1 MELLAVVELDTLDAR
16 FALRPGRLVTYDAG
30 SDAATGAGSRV
41 AGSSSTPGS
50 P

>member
-16 FALRPGRLVTYDAG
+16 FALRPGRLVTYDA
-30 SDAATGAGSRV
+30 ATGAGSRV